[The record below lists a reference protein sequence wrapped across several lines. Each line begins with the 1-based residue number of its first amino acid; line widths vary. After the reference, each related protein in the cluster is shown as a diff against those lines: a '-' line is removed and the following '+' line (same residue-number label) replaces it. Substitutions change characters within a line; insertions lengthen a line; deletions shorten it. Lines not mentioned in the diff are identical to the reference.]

1 MRKTSMKN
9 MKLLFKVIKKD
20 LKNRGIYQNYGQD
33 GSNIVNMLTFSI
45 VLFRFNLLPIKTQPV
60 SCGSWQ
66 TGSKMY
72 MYMKRARNI

>member
-1 MRKTSMKN
+1 MRKTSLEK
-9 MKLLFKVIKKD
+9 MKLSFKVIKKD

-33 GSNIVNMLTFSI
+33 GLIMVNMLTFSI